1 MLLNRSTGLAAIL
14 PKTIRSCL
22 SSSAPLPYNW
32 DEKVRGLVMGICLS
46 RSLVL
51 QSIAQTRPGRVRTS
65 ETVLSAFLKRE
76 RLNLDGAHRACV
88 INTVKRLGRRR
99 FWRYRGKMVLIIDS
113 TAYAKARSRGRVRP
127 MPRRGQVRLH
137 NLPTREKLL
146 VPGYQEIW
154 VGILLA
160 DRTVLPIT
168 RRLWSENG
176 PDCASLNLVEA
187 AEICKAREIVREA
200 FSLDVI
206 LVADS
211 GFRRKE
217 LLHWLKKVEG
227 MDFVIRL
234 RGHLTVRAGE
244 SKGLLE
250 QVGPWWPSRL
260 RMQWREKSKRVLL
273 SDVAARR
280 VSVVTESKDSVSFNA
295 VCLTPVKEDMDPMFL
310 ATTLT
315 TETTADLMTIVRLY
329 SWRWGIETFFSTF
342 KNGLKGDSW
351 RVFSCWEAIDQ
362 LLTAA
367 HMAYLILALLAEFC
381 RRKGKTTANLLMRR
395 LAEILHSRFARPPV
409 LTLGRFFQLIAM
421 DFPSPRQELAFKTL

>member
-1 MLLNRSTGLAAIL
+1 MLFNRSTGLTAIL

-22 SSSAPLPYNW
+22 SSSSPLPYNW
-32 DEKVRGLVMGICLS
+32 DEKLRGLVMGICLS

-51 QSIAQTRPGRVRTS
+51 QSIVQTRPGRVRTS
-65 ETVLSAFLKRE
+65 ETVLSAFLKQE
-76 RLNLDGAHRACV
+76 RLRLEGLHRGCV
-88 INTVKRLGRRR
+88 INTVRRLGRRR

-113 TAYAKARSRGRVRP
+113 TSYAKVRSRGRVRP

-137 NLPTREKLL
+137 NLPTQETLL

-160 DRTVLPIT
+160 DRTILPLT

-176 PDCASLNLVEA
+176 PDCASMNLVEA

-200 FSLDVI
+200 FGVDVI

-234 RGHLTVRAGE
+234 RGHLTVRVGE

-250 QVGPWWPSRL
+250 KLGPWWPQRL
-260 RMQWREKSKRVLL
+260 RMQWREESKRVLL
-273 SDVAARR
+273 SDVAARQ
-280 VSVVTESKDSVSFNA
+280 VSVTIESRESVSFNA
-295 VCLTPVKEDMDPMFL
+295 VCLTPVKENVEPMFL

-315 TETTADLMTIVRLY
+315 TETNADLMTIVRLY

-342 KNGLKGDSW
+342 KNGLNGDSW
-351 RVFSCWEAIDQ
+351 RVFSCWKAIDH

-367 HMAYLILALLAEFC
+367 HMAYLILALLADFC
-381 RRKGKTTANLLMRR
+381 RRKGKAKGHALMRQ
-395 LAEILHSRFARPPV
+395 LTEILCSRFARQPV

-421 DFPSPRQELAFKTL
+421 DFPSPRLAGALQTL